1 MEPAEELRIP
11 VEPQIIVD
19 LERRP
24 RCKSDSVH
32 FNRTGYA
39 RLAEAVLFRDGPNP
53 PAGYTRKR
61 LGQDT
66 TGQWGCQLPAA
77 AIKECLGWAVGR
89 PATTAI
95 LPRLRL
101 SGTETRAR
109 LPQP

>member
-1 MEPAEELRIP
+1 MELAEELRIP

-39 RLAEAVLFRDGPNP
+39 WLAEAVLFSEGPNP
-53 PAGYTRKR
+53 LAGITRRR

-66 TGQWGCQLPAA
+66 TGQWGCQLP
-77 AIKECLGWAVGR
+77 
-89 PATTAI
+89 TA
-95 LPRLRL
+95 
-101 SGTETRAR
+101 SGSD
-109 LPQP
+109 